1 MYQFIILPM
10 EKFKEEA
17 ILKLFEKGLITENQF
32 EEIKTYRSLN
42 IFSLNAELKLF
53 LYLSVLLFT
62 SGIGILIYENIDTI
76 GHVAILSLLL
86 IVIVV
91 CFYYCFKNS
100 KGFQKTE
107 TTFEHPVLEYLVL
120 AGNILTCIF
129 IGYLQFQYRPFGE
142 HYGLA
147 TLVPTIVS
155 FFCAYYFDNRSV
167 LTIAIT
173 GLAAYVGLSVT
184 PQDIFNDSNNLY
196 ANQNLSYSA
205 VMLGILLIL
214 WTVYSRRISLKTHF
228 GLVFLT
234 FALHII
240 SIASISNLTNYDTIT
255 WMIFALIIGCSSYYF
270 YKISYEYK
278 AMSLYVFTIVYAF
291 IGVNIF
297 LFRIFENVDFFRI
310 WELFIFLLP
319 AYFIGTIV
327 MFIKLIKNF
336 HKEIAE

>member
-1 MYQFIILPM
+1 MKNINELSTQ
-10 EKFKEEA
+10 
-17 ILKLFEKGLITENQF
+17 KLFEKGLITENQF
-32 EEIKTYRSLN
+32 QEIKTYRSLN

-76 GHVAILSLLL
+76 GHIAILSLLL

-91 CFYYCFKNS
+91 CFYYCFKHS
-100 KGFQKTE
+100 KGFQKEE
-107 TTFEHPVLEYLVL
+107 TTFEHPVIEYLVL

-129 IGYLQFQYRPFGE
+129 IGYLQFQYKPFGE

-155 FFCAYYFDNRSV
+155 FVCAYYFDNKSV

-184 PQDIFNDSNNLY
+184 PQTLLDDNDFY
-196 ANQNLSYSA
+196 ASQSLSYSA

-214 WTVYSRRISLKTHF
+214 WTIYSRRISLKTHF
-228 GLVFLT
+228 GIIFLT

-240 SIASISNLTNYDTIT
+240 SIASISNMTNYDILT
-255 WMIFALIIGCSSYYF
+255 WMLFAVILAGSTYYF
-270 YKISYEYK
+270 YRVSYNYK
-278 AMSLYVFTIVYAF
+278 AMSLYVFMIIYGY
-291 IGVNIF
+291 IGANIF
-297 LFRIFENVDFFRI
+297 LFRVFENVDLQEI
-310 WELFIFLLP
+310 WMLLVFLLP
-319 AYFIGTIV
+319 AYFVGSII

-336 HKEIAE
+336 HKEITE

>member
-1 MYQFIILPM
+1 MKQFD
-10 EKFKEEA
+10 EQA
-17 ILKLFEKGLITENQF
+17 TQRLFEKNLITENQF
-32 EEIKTYRSLN
+32 QEIETYRALG

-76 GHVAILSLLL
+76 GHIAILSILLL
-86 IVIVV
+86 VIVI

-100 KGFQKTE
+100 KGFQKSE

-120 AGNILTCIF
+120 AANILTCIF
-129 IGYLQFQYRPFGE
+129 IGYLQFQYKPFGE

-155 FFCAYYFDNRSV
+155 FFCVYYFDNKSV

-173 GLAAYVGLSVT
+173 GLAAYIGLSVT

-196 ANQNLSYSA
+196 ASQNLSYSA
-205 VMLGILLIL
+205 VMLGVLLIL
-214 WTVYSRRISLKTHF
+214 WTIYSNRVSLKTHF
-228 GLVFLT
+228 GLIFLT

-240 SIASISNLTNYDTIT
+240 SIASISNLASYDMLN
-255 WMIFALIIGCSSYYF
+255 WMLFACVLVASTFYF
-270 YKISYEYK
+270 YKASYENK
-278 AMSLYVFTIVYAF
+278 AMSLYVFMIIYGY
-291 IGVNIF
+291 IGANII
-297 LFRIFENVDFFRI
+297 LFRIFENIDFSDI
-310 WELFIFLLP
+310 WELFVFLLP
-319 AYFIGTIV
+319 VYFIGSIV

>member
-1 MYQFIILPM
+1 MK
-10 EKFKEEA
+10 KFNEQSTEA
-17 ILKLFEKGLITENQF
+17 LWEKGLITENQF
-32 EEIKTYRSLN
+32 DEIKSYRNLN
-42 IFSLNAELKLF
+42 IFSVNAELKLF

-62 SGIGILIYENIDTI
+62 SGIGILIYENIDSI
-76 GHVAILSLLL
+76 GHIAILSLLL
-86 IVIVV
+86 IVIAV

-100 KGFQKTE
+100 KGFQKEE

-129 IGYLQFQYRPFGE
+129 IGYLQFQYKPFGE

-167 LTIAIT
+167 LTIAVT

-184 PQDIFNDSNNLY
+184 PQSLLDDNNFY
-196 ANQNLSYSA
+196 ANQSLSYSA
-205 VMLGILLIL
+205 ILLGGLLIL
-214 WTVYSRRISLKTHF
+214 WTIYSKRISLKTHF
-228 GLVFLT
+228 TLIFLT

-240 SIASISNLTNYDTIT
+240 SIAAISNFFDYNSLEWI
-255 WMIFALIIGCSSYYF
+255 IFAFILLGSTFYF
-270 YKISYEYK
+270 YKISHELK
-278 AMSLYVFTIVYAF
+278 AMSLYVFMILYAY
-291 IGVNIF
+291 IGANLV
-297 LFRIFENVDFFRI
+297 LFRIFENVDFSDI
-310 WELFIFLLP
+310 WELLFFLLP
-319 AYFIGTIV
+319 VYFVGSII